1 MPGRDSDFLYLTTL
15 GWKSG
20 KPHRIEIWFAEYEG
34 KYYIVA
40 EYWLKAH
47 WIQNAK
53 REPKISLT
61 VAGKDIEG
69 TARVVD
75 RLAEPAL
82 AGEVAARMKAKYGWG
97 DGLVL
102 ELTPRS

>member
-1 MPGRDSDFLYLTTL
+1 MPRRDSDFLYLTTS

-40 EYWLKAH
+40 EHGLKAH

-53 REPKISLT
+53 HEPKISLT
-61 VAGKDIEG
+61 VAGKETEG

-75 RLAEPAL
+75 RSAEAVL
-82 AGEVAARMKAKYGWG
+82 VGEVAARMKAKYGWG

-102 ELTPRS
+102 ELTPQS